1 MQQAERGEECRSE
14 EGPAA
19 PRCPWYS
26 QSGEQPEEGACGG
39 QSTRSLERD
48 ALQPPPVQLP
58 PGYLLGGMRTAM
70 QWQAERGGAEP
81 ARVPLSAGGR
91 TEAGSRCNWKHL
103 SADERTERGRNEYA
117 GRLAAEARAAKA
129 EGGLRTSSA
138 KVAELRA
145 QLEQLQVG
153 YAGLAGPYLK
163 PKPDP

>member
-1 MQQAERGEECRSE
+1 MRPAERGDAGRSE

-19 PRCPWYS
+19 PHRPRYS

-39 QSTRSLERD
+39 QSTRSLEPD
-48 ALQPPPVQLP
+48 ALQPPPVQ
-58 PGYLLGGMRTAM
+58 PGHLLGGMRTAVR
-70 QWQAERGGAEP
+70 WQAERGGAEP
-81 ARVPLSAGGR
+81 ARVPLSREER

-103 SADERTERGRNEYA
+103 SADERTERGRNEHV

-153 YAGLAGPYLK
+153 
-163 PKPDP
+163 